1 MENVNDEDGK
11 LMDLVK
17 SIRKAASFKR
27 GSPIREMTG
36 KLRMATIEPLRRQA
50 AALRRR
56 WSKKTF
62 VAITGSSGKTS
73 TNMILRH
80 ILNGSGVACGPDR
93 GLNGIGDIRRAL
105 LKYPRNATHIVIEVG
120 AGESMALRKSSA
132 MLKPDLSIIT
142 MVRLEHYSVFRTLER
157 VAEEKGWLAE
167 NTMPNGTVLVNGDD
181 PFALQAA
188 RRTKARIVTF
198 GQQDGLDYR
207 VSDIHAAY
215 PELLSFKVS
224 WKDGSQ
230 KIVTP
235 FIADY
240 SWLPVTAAFAAAI
253 ELGVP
258 AHEAAT
264 RIATCP
270 QVDYRM
276 STVVIEGGPTF
287 ILDTAKA
294 PWHSIFMAIDTMA
307 RAQAPRKRIIFGM
320 ISDYAGNSSS
330 KYRKV
335 FEAAK
340 SAVDEVIFIN
350 DKTHRS
356 GATPEEIA
364 SGKYSG
370 FTSAKAL
377 YDHLRTTTVP
387 GELILLKG
395 SASDHLERLA
405 LAFET
410 DVQCWRDRCGEKKA
424 CRICGLFALPFED
437 HQAILRAR
445 KRENRKFSFAKVL
458 GK

>member
-1 MENVNDEDGK
+1 
-11 LMDLVK
+11 MDLLASV
-17 SIRKAASFKR
+17 RKAVSLKR
-27 GSPIREMTG
+27 GSPVREMTG
-36 KLRMATIEPLRRQA
+36 RLRMATIEPLRRQA
-50 AALRRR
+50 AALRRHF
-56 WSKKTF
+56 SKKTF
-62 VAITGSSGKTS
+62 VAVTGSSGKTS

-80 ILNGSGVACGPDR
+80 ILNGNGLACGPDR

-105 LKYPRNATHIVIEVG
+105 LNYPRNATHIVIEVG

-142 MVRLEHYSVFRTLER
+142 MVRLEHYTVFRTLER

-167 NTMPNGTVLVNGDD
+167 NTRRAGTVLVNGDD

-198 GQQDGLDYR
+198 GQQEGVDYR
-207 VSDIHAAY
+207 ATEIHAAF
-215 PELLSFKVS
+215 PERLSFMIS
-224 WKDGSQ
+224 WKGLSQ

-235 FIADY
+235 FVADY
-240 SWLPVTAAFAAAI
+240 SWLPVAAAFAAAI
-253 ELGVP
+253 ELGVTP
-258 AHEAAT
+258 EEAAL
-264 RIATCP
+264 RVATCP
-270 QVDYRM
+270 MVEYRM

-294 PWHSIFMAIDTMA
+294 PWHSIFMAIETMA
-307 RAQAPRKRIIFGM
+307 RARAPRKRIIFGM
-320 ISDYAGNSSS
+320 ISDYAGNSSA

-335 FEAAK
+335 YEAAK

-356 GATPEEIA
+356 GATPDEIA
-364 SGKYSG
+364 SGKYKG
-370 FTSAKAL
+370 FASAKAL
-377 YDHLRTTTVP
+377 YEHLRATSVP

-410 DVQCWRDRCGEKKA
+410 DVRCWRDRCGEKKA
-424 CRICGLFALPFED
+424 CRPCGLYGVPFDE
-437 HQAILRAR
+437 HEAILRAR
-445 KRENRKFSFAKVL
+445 KRESRRFALPKVF

>member
-1 MENVNDEDGK
+1 
-11 LMDLVK
+11 MDLMASV
-17 SIRKAASFKR
+17 RKAVSLKR
-27 GSPIREMTG
+27 GSPVREMTG

-50 AALRRR
+50 ASLRRHM
-56 WSKKTF
+56 SNKTF
-62 VAITGSSGKTS
+62 VGITGSSGKTS

-80 ILNGSGVACGPDR
+80 ILNGSGLASGPDR

-105 LKYPRNATHIVIEVG
+105 LNYPRNATHIVIEVG

-142 MVRLEHYSVFRTLER
+142 MVRLEHYTVFRTLER

-167 NTMPNGTVLVNGDD
+167 NTKRDGVVLVNGDD

-198 GQQDGLDYR
+198 GQQESVDYR
-207 VSDIHAAY
+207 ATEIHAAY
-215 PELLSFKVS
+215 PERLSFTLS
-224 WKDGSQ
+224 WKGSSQ

-235 FIADY
+235 FVADY

-253 ELGVP
+253 ELGVTP
-258 AHEAAT
+258 EDAAL

-270 QVDYRM
+270 MVEYRM
-276 STVVIEGGPTF
+276 STVAIDGGPTF

-294 PWHSIFMAIDTMA
+294 PWHSIFMAIETMA
-307 RAQAPRKRIIFGM
+307 RARAPRKRIIFGM
-320 ISDYAGNSSS
+320 ISDYAGNSSA

-335 FEAAK
+335 YEAAK

-356 GATPEEIA
+356 GATPDEIA
-364 SGKYSG
+364 SGKYRG

-377 YDHLRTTTVP
+377 YEHLRSTSVP

-410 DVQCWRDRCGEKKA
+410 EVRCWRDRCGEKKA
-424 CRICGLFALPFED
+424 CRPCGLFGVPFEE
-437 HQAILRAR
+437 HEAILRTR
-445 KRENRKFSFAKVL
+445 KRESRRFALPKVF